1 MRAFVLPLVAASAM
15 FAAQASLGALE
26 KDQARRLLEARS
38 YNELERQLSTL
49 QRGYAMGTI
58 SELDLL
64 QTFRAFYMPD
74 PALHQRFNEWVERYP
89 KSYVTRLARGIYY
102 KRMGMESRGDQFAA
116 DTKPWQFLQMN
127 AYFGKAMADFEAS
140 VELESKPILSY
151 LYMMDIQKHSG
162 PLSITFWLY
171 RFNLFDPTRQTLRKA
186 LEVAPNSF
194 IIRRKY
200 MHTLEARWGGTE
212 RDMEAFLADCRKAA
226 LKREELDMLQALF
239 HADRGW
245 VRYSRRDFASAF
257 EEYQRAAALVDLKD
271 DRLFE
276 YGNHGEFIH
285 GIASGYQGL
294 QRHAEALPFFNLA
307 IAAGADYPE
316 VYLSRGI
323 SLYHLGR
330 KKDALEDY
338 LRAAERGNAWAQN
351 EVGKHYWHGIIL
363 DRNRPEA
370 IKWFTLS
377 ADQGI
382 ADAKKNLEWAKKL

>member
-1 MRAFVLPLVAASAM
+1 
-15 FAAQASLGALE
+15 
-26 KDQARRLLEARS
+26 
-38 YNELERQLSTL
+38 
-49 QRGYAMGTI
+49 
-58 SELDLL
+58 
-64 QTFRAFYMPD
+64 
-74 PALHQRFNEWVERYP
+74 
-89 KSYVTRLARGIYY
+89 
-102 KRMGMESRGDQFAA
+102 
-116 DTKPWQFLQMN
+116 
-127 AYFGKAMADFEAS
+127 
-140 VELESKPILSY
+140 
-151 LYMMDIQKHSG
+151 
-162 PLSITFWLY
+162 
-171 RFNLFDPTRQTLRKA
+171 
-186 LEVAPNSF
+186 
-194 IIRRKY
+194 
-200 MHTLEARWGGTE
+200 
-212 RDMEAFLADCRKAA
+212 MEAFLADCRKAA

-323 SLYHLGR
+323 SLHHLGR
-330 KKDALEDY
+330 KKEALEDY

-363 DRNRPEA
+363 ERNRAEA

-377 ADQGI
+377 ADQGV